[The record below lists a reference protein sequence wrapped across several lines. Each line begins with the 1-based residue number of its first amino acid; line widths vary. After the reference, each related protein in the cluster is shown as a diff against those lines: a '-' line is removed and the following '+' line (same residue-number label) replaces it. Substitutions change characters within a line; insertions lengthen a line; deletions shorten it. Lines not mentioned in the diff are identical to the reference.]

1 MADMTAGDVMVAA
14 PRMDVINI
22 DAPFDELLHLVID
35 TAHSRFPVY
44 ESEKEKL
51 KSINDNK
58 EDNKEDNKIYK
69 NFEKIHTGEILNSL
83 GLKRYCCRRN
93 LITNIDM
100 MDVI

>member
-1 MADMTAGDVMVAA
+1 MADIAD
-14 PRMDVINI
+14 
-22 DAPFDELLHLVID
+22 F
-35 TAHSRFPVY
+35 Y

-51 KSINDNK
+51 KSIN
-58 EDNKEDNKIYK
+58 DNKEDNKIYK

>member
-1 MADMTAGDVMVAA
+1 M
-14 PRMDVINI
+14 II
-22 DAPFDELLHLVID
+22 KKI
-35 TAHSRFPVY
+35 
-44 ESEKEKL
+44 
-51 KSINDNK
+51 I
-58 EDNKEDNKIYK
+58 KEDNKIYK